1 MSENVVEKR
10 KIMVLFDLMDM
21 DFDERERFG
30 SEVKNNHTWF
40 PGNTLFI
47 VFSFR
52 V

>member
-1 MSENVVEKR
+1 MWQRRE
-10 KIMVLFDLMDM
+10 KIMVLFDVMDM
-21 DFDERERFG
+21 DFDERFG
-30 SEVKNNHTWF
+30 GEVKNHTWF